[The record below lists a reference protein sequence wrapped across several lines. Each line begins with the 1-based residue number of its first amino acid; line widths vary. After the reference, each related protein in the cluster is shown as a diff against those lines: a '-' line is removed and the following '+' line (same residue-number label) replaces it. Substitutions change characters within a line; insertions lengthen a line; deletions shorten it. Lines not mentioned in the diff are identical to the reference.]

1 MNAPRLRRD
10 LVSQEESPEC
20 SSVDPQTLTEEQ
32 KQRLEELQ
40 LFKNKETSVDIE
52 VRVSSVFQMLLLIEN
67 RAPVHCGRPSQAA
80 NRLNLSGAGGFEGEA
95 HSSAPS
101 GEDAVSRPGD

>member
-1 MNAPRLRRD
+1 M
-10 LVSQEESPEC
+10 
-20 SSVDPQTLTEEQ
+20 
-32 KQRLEELQ
+32 
-40 LFKNKETSVDIE
+40 DIE

-67 RAPVHCGRPSQAA
+67 RAPMHCGRPSA

-101 GEDAVSRPGD
+101 GEDAVSRPGDQDRGQRGEEVHRGVSHCWEESTGRYCCLWL

>member
-1 MNAPRLRRD
+1 M
-10 LVSQEESPEC
+10 
-20 SSVDPQTLTEEQ
+20 
-32 KQRLEELQ
+32 
-40 LFKNKETSVDIE
+40 DIE

-95 HSSAPS
+95 HSSAQS
-101 GEDAVSRPGD
+101 GEDAVSRPGDQDRGQRREEVHRGISRCWEESAGRYCCLWL